1 MKNINL
7 LFALTLFSI
16 SVQSQT
22 VAQNR
27 CNNFGK
33 GMNISNWLE
42 GYWQSG
48 WPTANGYTKSDIE
61 KMKAA
66 GIKSLRLAICFANV
80 TDTVAPFSVDTNHQ
94 LFSRVDTLI
103 RWAEEL
109 DMNLIIDNHHNW
121 DIFNSN
127 WREKLPR
134 FCHLWSVLAQRYK
147 SLDEERYTLELLN
160 EPAYGIDIDSLNILF
175 SAAID
180 TIRKYDNVHSIIV
193 SPNFSSSGQAYANYQ
208 PLSDTNLIYTW
219 HSYDPYQFTHQGFS
233 WGTPFVPLG
242 TSFPSPYDNML
253 HNSWAQVVQWRSL
266 HNKPVFLGE
275 FGAGELADEVSR
287 CNWMQY
293 FGSRIDSFN
302 MPWFYW
308 DWRWDFSLFNSHT
321 VSEDSVNLC
330 FKRALHLYGDSSSVG
345 ISTVNNEWKAT
356 VYPNPAG
363 NFAHLQFN
371 DVVTGEI
378 SVCDLS
384 GRTFNYGKINN
395 TSQALLEVSN
405 LSAGVYTIH
414 IKSKEGLRQA
424 KLIIQR

>member
-1 MKNINL
+1 MKFRVFL
-7 LFALTLFSI
+7 LAIVFLFSTNVR
-16 SVQSQT
+16 SQS

-42 GYWQSG
+42 GYWQTG
-48 WPTANGYTKSDIE
+48 WPTPNGYTRSDVV
-61 KMKAA
+61 KMKEA
-66 GIKSLRLAICFANV
+66 GIKSLRLAICFASV
-80 TDTVAPFSVDTNHQ
+80 TDTLPPFSVDTNHP
-94 LFSRVDTLI
+94 LFARVDTVI
-103 RWAEEL
+103 KWAEEL

-134 FCHLWSVLAQRYK
+134 FCSLWSVLAQRYEN
-147 SLDEERYTLELLN
+147 LDAERYTLELLN
-160 EPAYGIDIDSLNILF
+160 EPAYGIDLDSLNIVF
-175 SAAID
+175 TTAID

-242 TSFPSPYDNML
+242 TSFPSSFDNML
-253 HNSWAQVVQWRSL
+253 HNSWAQVVQWKNTY
-266 HNKPVFLGE
+266 NKPVFLGE
-275 FGAGELADEVSR
+275 FGAGELADDVSR

-308 DWRWDFSLFNSHT
+308 DWRWDFSLFHSHV

-330 FKRALHLYGDSSSVG
+330 FKRALHLYGDTSVG
-345 ISTVNNEWKAT
+345 INQLDNQLKAF
-356 VYPNPAG
+356 VYPNPSNEFVHIQLDDATTAVFELFDLNG
-363 NFAHLQFN
+363 KNVKREKFDDALTLN
-371 DVVTGEI
+371 VSELNTGI
-378 SVCDLS
+378 YYLS
-384 GRTFNYGKINN
+384 
-395 TSQALLEVSN
+395 
-405 LSAGVYTIH
+405 
-414 IKSKEGLRQA
+414 IKSSKGTYRT
-424 KLIIQR
+424 KLLIQH